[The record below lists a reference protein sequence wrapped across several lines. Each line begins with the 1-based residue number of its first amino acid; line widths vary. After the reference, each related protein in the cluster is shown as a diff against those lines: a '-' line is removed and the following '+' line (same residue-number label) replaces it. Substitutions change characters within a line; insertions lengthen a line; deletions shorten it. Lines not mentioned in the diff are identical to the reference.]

1 MMMLAQ
7 LESVSPSWGWNMV
20 LFCGFCLATTAAVGQ
35 WLNGRRSQKRDVI
48 LMEEFATR
56 RELQDLAM
64 RVEDKFESLR
74 VELQE
79 DKTEILRAGEARVV
93 KLHDRI
99 NEVLSAVSELRG
111 EVHAG
116 RFAQRKD

>member
-1 MMMLAQ
+1 MIMLAQ
-7 LESVSPSWGWNMV
+7 LESVNPAFGWNAV
-20 LFCGFCLATTAAVGQ
+20 LFAVAVIGVVAAVGQ
-35 WLNGRRSQKRDVI
+35 WFNGRKRDVT

-111 EVHAG
+111 EVHAN
-116 RFAQRKD
+116 RANFARNDK

>member
-1 MMMLAQ
+1 MIVLGQ
-7 LESVSPSWGWNMV
+7 LESVSAQWGWQAF
-20 LFCGFCLATTAAVGQ
+20 LFCLAVTAVTASVGQ
-35 WLNGRRSQKRDVI
+35 WLSSRRAQKRDVA
-48 LMEEFATR
+48 MVEEFATR

-64 RVEDKFESLR
+64 RVEDKFEALR

-99 NEVLSAVSELRG
+99 NDVLAAVSELRG

-116 RFAQRKD
+116 RRD